1 MVNPFFLESKAVNAL
16 FLFWKMVYAGFAAK
30 INGRDGAEMLEDFI
44 DKKKDCIGIVGRSFA
59 LSSLSMLLHE
69 SNREAAGVELKAGVL
84 IDESGKAL
92 LDGYDFPLYAD
103 ICSMLTAHPSINM
116 VFELSGEPAMVREL
130 RISLPLDVTLVEL
143 PAARFF
149 LKLHATDRLWIACKA
164 NLMQTQALFKSVVDQ
179 FPEDIII
186 VGTDGTILDCNKH
199 FAERAGEPVLSMQ
212 AKNPL
217 DYYDSLKFICPL
229 KDGLIDV
236 PAVALEN
243 SERMFSETDDQGKM
257 HFYRLYVYPITEEG
271 GDNVIQ
277 LVIICR
283 NITERTMIE
292 QRLQQSERMATVGE
306 LSAYI
311 AHEIRNPLMAMGGF
325 AKVLINDESI
335 DPSGREKIQIIL
347 EEAQRLDRLLKSILS
362 FVRSRD
368 VQKKNIDINR
378 VAADAMQLLS
388 LGCQLQEIEVEMDL
402 DPSCPL
408 GVGGAEQIRQCLINL
423 VKNSME
429 AMPDGG
435 TLKISSGVN
444 GNMVWLEVR
453 DNGPGIANDQRAHVF
468 DPFYSTKV
476 NGNGLGLPMV
486 KKIMEEF
493 GGDVELASRLG
504 KGTSVALLLRKAPV
518 A

>member
-1 MVNPFFLESKAVNAL
+1 MVNPFFLESKEVNAL
-16 FLFWKMVYAGFAAK
+16 FLFGEMVYPDLAAK
-30 INGRDGAEMLEDFI
+30 TNGRDGAGMLEDFI
-44 DKKKDCIGIVGRSFA
+44 DIKKDCIGIVGRSFA

-69 SNREAAGVELKAGVL
+69 SSREAAGIELEAGVL
-84 IDESGKAL
+84 IDESGNAL
-92 LDGYDFPLYAD
+92 LDGQDFPLYAD
-103 ICSMLTAHPSINM
+103 VRSMLAAHPSINM
-116 VFELSGEPAMVREL
+116 VFELSGEPEMLREL
-130 RISLPLDVTLVEL
+130 RLSLPPEVTLVEL

-199 FAERAGEPVLSMQ
+199 FAVRAGEPVLNMQ
-212 AKNPL
+212 GKNPL
-217 DYYDSLKFICPL
+217 DYYDPLNSLCPL
-229 KDGLIDV
+229 KDGVIDV
-236 PAVALEN
+236 SAMAREN
-243 SERMFSETDDQGKM
+243 SERMFSETDEQGKI
-257 HFYRLYVYPITEEG
+257 HFFRLYVYPITEEG
-271 GDNVIQ
+271 ADNVIQ
-277 LVIICR
+277 LVVICR

-325 AKVLINDESI
+325 AKVLINDENI
-335 DPSGREKIQIIL
+335 DDSGREKIQIIL

-368 VQKKNIDINR
+368 VQKNNIDVNR

-402 DPSCPL
+402 DPCRPL

-435 TLKISSGVN
+435 TLKISSGIN

-453 DNGPGIANDQRAHVF
+453 DSGPGIADDLRVHVF

-493 GGDVELASRLG
+493 GGEVELASRSG

>member
-1 MVNPFFLESKAVNAL
+1 
-16 FLFWKMVYAGFAAK
+16 
-30 INGRDGAEMLEDFI
+30 MLEDFI
-44 DKKKDCIGIVGRSFA
+44 SIKKDCIGIVGRSFA
-59 LSSLSMLLHE
+59 LSALSLLLHE
-69 SNREAAGVELKAGVL
+69 SSREAAGISIEAGVI
-84 IDESGKAL
+84 IDESGSPL
-92 LDGYDFPLYAD
+92 QEGHDFPLYAD
-103 ICSMLTAHPSINM
+103 VDSMLSAHPSIEM
-116 VFELSGEPAMVREL
+116 VFELSGEPEL
-130 RISLPLDVTLVEL
+130 VGRLRSSLPPEVALVEL

-149 LKLHATDRLWIACKA
+149 LRLHATDRLWIACKA

-179 FPEDIII
+179 FPEDIMI
-186 VGTDGTILDCNKH
+186 VGPDGLILDCNNH
-199 FAERAGEPVLSMQ
+199 FSERAGKPIYDLQ
-212 AKNPL
+212 GNNPL
-217 DYYDSLKFICPL
+217 KFYESLSSICPV

-236 PAVALEN
+236 PAMPRDNKEL
-243 SERMFSETDDQGKM
+243 MFSESDEHGKM
-257 HFYRLYVYPITEEG
+257 QYYRLYAYPIIEEG
-271 GDNVIQ
+271 SDNVIQ

-335 DPSGREKIQIIL
+335 DSAGREKIQIIL

-368 VQKKNIDINR
+368 VEKNNIDVNR

-402 DPSCPL
+402 DPFHPL
-408 GVGGAEQIRQCLINL
+408 GVGGAEQVRQCLINL

-435 TLKISSGVN
+435 RLKISSGIS
-444 GNMVWLEVR
+444 GKHVWLEVR
-453 DNGPGIANDQRAHVF
+453 DSGPGISDDIRSHVF
-468 DPFYSTKV
+468 DPFYSSKV

-493 GGDVELASRLG
+493 GGGVELASRPG

>member
-1 MVNPFFLESKAVNAL
+1 
-16 FLFWKMVYAGFAAK
+16 
-30 INGRDGAEMLEDFI
+30 MLEDFI
-44 DKKKDCIGIVGRSFA
+44 DIKKDCIGIVGRSFA
-59 LSSLSMLLHE
+59 LSALSLLLHE
-69 SNREAAGVELKAGVL
+69 SSRDAAGVSIEAGVL
-84 IDESGKAL
+84 IDESGSPL
-92 LDGYDFPLYAD
+92 QDGHDFPLYAD
-103 ICSMLTAHPSINM
+103 VDSMLSAHPSIEM
-116 VFELSGEPAMVREL
+116 VFELSGEPELVRRL
-130 RISLPLDVTLVEL
+130 RTSLPPEVTLVEL

-149 LKLHATDRLWIACKA
+149 LRLHATDRLWIACKA

-179 FPEDIII
+179 FPEDIMI
-186 VGTDGTILDCNKH
+186 VGSDGLILDCNNH
-199 FAERAGEPVLSMQ
+199 FSERAGKPIIDLQGE
-212 AKNPL
+212 NPL
-217 DYYDSLKFICPL
+217 KFYDSLSSLCPL
-229 KDGLIDV
+229 KNGFIDV
-236 PAVALEN
+236 PAMQRHNEEL
-243 SERMFSETDDQGKM
+243 MFSESDELGKM
-257 HFYRLYVYPITEEG
+257 QYYRLYVYPIIEEG
-271 GDNVIQ
+271 SDNVIQ
-277 LVIICR
+277 LVVICR

-335 DPSGREKIQIIL
+335 DSSGREKIQIIL

-368 VQKKNIDINR
+368 VQKNSIDVNR

-402 DPSCPL
+402 DPFHPL
-408 GVGGAEQIRQCLINL
+408 GVGGVEQVRQCLINL
-423 VKNSME
+423 VKNAME
-429 AMPDGG
+429 AMPGG
-435 TLKISSGVN
+435 GRLKISSGIS
-444 GNMVWLEVR
+444 GKHVWLEVR
-453 DNGPGIANDQRAHVF
+453 DSGPGIDDEIRSHVF
-468 DPFYSTKV
+468 DPFYSSKV

-493 GGDVELASRLG
+493 GGEVELASRPG

>member
-1 MVNPFFLESKAVNAL
+1 
-16 FLFWKMVYAGFAAK
+16 
-30 INGRDGAEMLEDFI
+30 MLEDFI
-44 DKKKDCIGIVGRSFA
+44 DIKKDCIGIVGRSFA
-59 LSSLSMLLHE
+59 LSALSLLLHE
-69 SNREAAGVELKAGVL
+69 SSRDAAGIILEAGVL
-84 IDESGKAL
+84 IDESGNAL
-92 LDGYDFPLYAD
+92 QDGHDFPLYED
-103 ICSMLTAHPSINM
+103 VESMLAAHPSITM
-116 VFELSGEPAMVREL
+116 FFELSGEADMVAHL
-130 RISLPLDVTLVEL
+130 RAALPPEVTLVEL

-149 LKLHATDRLWIACKA
+149 LRLHATDRLWIACKA

-179 FPEDIII
+179 FPEDIMII
-186 VGTDGTILDCNKH
+186 GSDGLILDCNSH
-199 FAERAGEPVLSMQ
+199 SAARAGESISELHG
-212 AKNPL
+212 KNAL
-217 DYYDSLKFICPL
+217 DYYESLRSLCPL
-229 KDGLIDV
+229 KDGFIDV
-236 PAVALEN
+236 PSMSREN
-243 SERMFSETDDQGKM
+243 NELMFSETDDLGKI

-271 GDNVIQ
+271 KDKVIQ
-277 LVIICR
+277 LVVICR

-325 AKVLINDESI
+325 AKVLIKDESI
-335 DPSGREKIQIIL
+335 DSSGREKIQIIL

-368 VQKKNIDINR
+368 VQKNNIDVNR

-402 DPSCPL
+402 DPSHPL
-408 GVGGAEQIRQCLINL
+408 GIGGVEQIRQCLINL
-423 VKNSME
+423 VRNSME
-429 AMPDGG
+429 AMPEGG
-435 TLKISSGVN
+435 RLKISSGISEN
-444 GNMVWLEVR
+444 HVWLEVR
-453 DNGPGIANDQRAHVF
+453 DSGPGISDEIRTHAF
-468 DPFYSTKV
+468 DPFFSGKV

-493 GGDVELASRLG
+493 GGEVELASRPG

>member
-1 MVNPFFLESKAVNAL
+1 
-16 FLFWKMVYAGFAAK
+16 
-30 INGRDGAEMLEDFI
+30 MLEDFI
-44 DKKKDCIGIVGRSFA
+44 DIKKDCIGIVGRSFA
-59 LSSLSMLLHE
+59 LSALSLLLHE
-69 SNREAAGVELKAGVL
+69 SSREAAGVNIEAGVL
-84 IDESGKAL
+84 IDESGSPL
-92 LDGYDFPLYAD
+92 QDGHDFPLYAD
-103 ICSMLTAHPSINM
+103 VNSMLSAHPSIEM
-116 VFELSGEPAMVREL
+116 VFELSGEPEL
-130 RISLPLDVTLVEL
+130 VARLRASLPPEVALVEL

-149 LKLHATDRLWIACKA
+149 LRLHATDRLWIACKA

-179 FPEDIII
+179 FPEDIMI
-186 VGTDGTILDCNKH
+186 VGPDGLILDCNNH
-199 FAERAGEPVLSMQ
+199 FSERAGKPLHDLQ
-212 AKNPL
+212 GNNPL
-217 DYYDSLKFICPL
+217 KFYESLSSICPV

-236 PAVALEN
+236 PAMPRDNKEL
-243 SERMFSETDDQGKM
+243 MFSESDEHGKM
-257 HFYRLYVYPITEEG
+257 QYYRLYAYPIIEEG
-271 GDNVIQ
+271 SDNVIQ

-325 AKVLINDESI
+325 AKVLIKDESI
-335 DPSGREKIQIIL
+335 DASGREKIQIIL

-368 VQKKNIDINR
+368 VHKNSIDVNR

-402 DPSCPL
+402 DPYHPM
-408 GVGGAEQIRQCLINL
+408 GVGGVEQVRQCLINL

-435 TLKISSGVN
+435 RLKISSGIS
-444 GNMVWLEVR
+444 GKHVWLEVR
-453 DNGPGIANDQRAHVF
+453 DSGPGISDDIRSHVF
-468 DPFYSTKV
+468 DPFYSSKV

-493 GGDVELASRLG
+493 GGGVELASRPG
-504 KGTSVALLLRKAPV
+504 NGTSVALLLRKAPV